1 MGRHQNHQR
10 RNQADQIVVIL
21 VLGLVEQEE
30 VGVAHGEERDAEPER
45 AEDVEVEVH
54 PAARPWLDPAEAQVF
69 EEKGRLD
76 EVAIDLAAA
85 EEPPGL
91 PDHHRSEAEAEGD
104 QRGDVDGRREAIG
117 QGA

>member
-1 MGRHQNHQR
+1 
-10 RNQADQIVVIL
+10 
-21 VLGLVEQEE
+21 
-30 VGVAHGEERDAEPER
+30 
-45 AEDVEVEVH
+45 VEVH

-69 EEKGRLD
+69 EEKGRFD

-85 EEPPGL
+85 EETLRL
-91 PDHHRSEAEAEGD
+91 PDHYRPEAEAEGD